1 MITIYRIVKEKRADT
16 AMDGN
21 GARLYGGRW
30 NSIGRPAV
38 YVAGSESLAI
48 LEILV
53 HLKNTKVLDSYV
65 LFTLELDEED
75 ALLLKNED
83 LPSNWKEEP
92 APLETAE
99 IGDQWLSS
107 NNSLALAVPSVVVP
121 RELNY
126 ILNINHPNFDK
137 LIKTMKRHEI
147 SIDTR
152 LV

>member
-1 MITIYRIVKEKRADT
+1 
-16 AMDGN
+16 MDGN

-53 HLKNTKVLDSYV
+53 HLKNTKVLDNYV

-75 ALLLKNED
+75 ALLLNNED

>member
-1 MITIYRIVKEKRADT
+1 
-16 AMDGN
+16 MDGN

>member
-1 MITIYRIVKEKRADT
+1 MITIYRIVKEKRAET

-53 HLKNTKVLDSYV
+53 HLKNTKVLDNYV

-75 ALLLKNED
+75 ALLLNNED

>member
-1 MITIYRIVKEKRADT
+1 
-16 AMDGN
+16 MDGN

-75 ALLLKNED
+75 ALLLNNED

>member
-75 ALLLKNED
+75 ALLLNNED